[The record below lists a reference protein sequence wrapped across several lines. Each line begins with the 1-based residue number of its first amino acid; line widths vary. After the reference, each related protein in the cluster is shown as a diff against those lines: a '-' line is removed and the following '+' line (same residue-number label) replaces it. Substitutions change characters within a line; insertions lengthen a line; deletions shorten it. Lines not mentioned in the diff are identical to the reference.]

1 MRQNN
6 RINPEQ
12 AKKIARLKY
21 AERQIEKWIKWSIN
35 NRGFIK
41 YRELVEI
48 HDKYNIKCYD

>member
-1 MRQNN
+1 MRQNS
-6 RINPEQ
+6 RAHPEQ
-12 AKKIARLKY
+12 AKKIARLRY

-41 YRELVEI
+41 YKELVAI